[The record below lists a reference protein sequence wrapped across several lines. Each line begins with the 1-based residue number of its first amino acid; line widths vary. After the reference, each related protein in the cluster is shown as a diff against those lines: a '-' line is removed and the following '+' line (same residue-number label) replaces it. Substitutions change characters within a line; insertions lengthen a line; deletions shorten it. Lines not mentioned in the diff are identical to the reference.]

1 MQFEK
6 PGCFGFAVTYNV
18 RSQVCQTCSY
28 KEACAEAAKESI
40 AQLSQIVGTDSLVK
54 LMQEEAVK
62 RKAAKREEKA
72 QQAASNKPKLPE
84 AVEALIS
91 SLPNHA
97 ARTARAMIQV
107 GVNHRK
113 SLLAGVNS
121 MRGQKPATVEV
132 LFDLLIAGPT
142 TRQAFIEALKRAF
155 DYTNGTASSQASIVI
170 AAVQKLGIILEQ
182 DGCFVVRGNQ

>member
-18 RSQVCQTCSY
+18 RSQVCQACSY
-28 KEACAEAAKESI
+28 KEACAEAAKESLN
-40 AQLSQIVGTDSLVK
+40 QLSQVIDTDSLKK
-54 LMQEEAVK
+54 LMHEEAVK
-62 RKAAKREEKA
+62 RKAAKREERA
-72 QQAASNKPKLPE
+72 QQATKPKLPE

-121 MRGQKPATVEV
+121 MRGQKPATVEI

-142 TRQAFIEALKRAF
+142 TRQAYIEALLRAF
-155 DYTNGTASSQASIVI
+155 NYTNGTASSQASIVI